1 MDSRCSSSVGGWSSV
16 LADRFYSVI
25 KGEHLPEQVTE
36 GASTSSEAIE
46 LRVSDTIY
54 TDKIDVILGLRAI
67 LAYLET
73 RETSPIA

>member
-1 MDSRCSSSVGGWSSV
+1 M
-16 LADRFYSVI
+16 ANRFYSVV

-46 LRVSDTIY
+46 LRVNDSIY
-54 TDKIDVILGLRAI
+54 ASKLDVILGVRAI
-67 LAYLET
+67 LAYLEA